1 MAINQAQTNKTEIT
15 MAFGWRKKWIL
26 YVNYSTKYFI
36 LTYGMKPVGVHQV
49 KVRGH
54 SVQKQKCSN
63 MPNFMN
69 IYWLFDLKKK

>member
-36 LTYGMKPVGVHQV
+36 LTPSESERTFCAKTKM
-49 KVRGH
+49 
-54 SVQKQKCSN
+54 
-63 MPNFMN
+63 
-69 IYWLFDLKKK
+69 LKHAQFYEYLLVV